1 LNKLAIAVQGVGL
14 IGKRHCDYIAAC
26 PDTVLSAVID
36 PLPAARAVAGKFDVP
51 LFASFQDMLAVHR
64 PDGLIVATPNGL
76 HVENGLAAVAAG
88 IPVLVEK
95 PLADDVA
102 SGLSLVEAAERAGVA
117 LLVGHHRR
125 HNPMIQ
131 TAKAMVDSGRLGEIV
146 AVHGSFWLSKPDGY
160 YDVAWRREAGAGPVL
175 INLIHDVDL
184 LRYLCGEVEAVQSM
198 SSNKQRG
205 FAVEDTATVLLR
217 FANGALGTVTVS
229 DTIPAPWSWE
239 MTTGENPAYP
249 QSDQSCYV
257 IGGSLGSLSI
267 PRLEFWSH
275 QGGRNWWKPL
285 HSERKTLIAQDPLQ
299 LQISHFAQVIR
310 GEVSALVSG
319 REGLKTLQVIEA
331 IKQASVS
338 GKTVYLADC
347 VDQ

>member
-1 LNKLAIAVQGVGL
+1 LHKIKIAVQGVGL
-14 IGKRHCDYIAAC
+14 IGRRHCDHIAAN
-26 PDTVLSAVID
+26 PDTVLSALID
-36 PLPAARAVAGKFDVP
+36 PMPTARAVAEQYNVP
-51 LFASFQDMLAVHR
+51 LFASFDDMLARHR
-64 PDGLIVATPNGL
+64 PDGIIIATPNAL
-76 HVENGLAAVAAG
+76 HVSHGLAAVAAG

-95 PLADDVA
+95 PLADDPA
-102 SGLSLVEAAERAGVA
+102 SGQSLVEAAEQSGVP

-131 TAKAMVDSGRLGEIV
+131 AAKAMVASGRLGEIV
-146 AVHGSFWLSKPDGY
+146 AVHGSFWLSKPDDY
-160 YDVAWRREAGAGPVL
+160 YDVAWRREPGAGPVL
-175 INLIHDVDL
+175 VNLIHDVDL
-184 LRYLCGEVEAVQSM
+184 LRYLCGEVVAVQAM
-198 SSNKQRG
+198 VSNRQRG

-275 QGGRNWWKPL
+275 QGERHWWKPMV
-285 HSERKTLIAQDPLQ
+285 SERTTLIAQDPLR
-299 LQISHFAQVIR
+299 LQISHFAKVIR
-310 GEVSALVSG
+310 DEEAALVTG

-331 IKQASVS
+331 IKQAARL
-338 GKTVYLADC
+338 GETVHLPG
-347 VDQ
+347 

>member
-1 LNKLAIAVQGVGL
+1 
-14 IGKRHCDYIAAC
+14 
-26 PDTVLSAVID
+26 
-36 PLPAARAVAGKFDVP
+36 
-51 LFASFQDMLAVHR
+51 MLAVHR

-131 TAKAMVDSGRLGEIV
+131 TAKTMVDSGRLGEIV

-184 LRYLCGEVEAVQSM
+184 LRYLCGEVVAVQSM

-285 HSERKTLIAQDPLQ
+285 HSERTTLIAQDPLQ

-338 GKTVYLADC
+338 GKTVYLADG